1 MEFCCSQQ
9 WPVEITPRKSA
20 IAMLLESDRN
30 KAVEFSTGAVARV
43 CRKSP
48 PKFLRRPT
56 EAEAD
61 SRKCETVAGGFTSDP
76 SFTSS
81 GGS

>member
-1 MEFCCSQQ
+1 MEFYCSQH
-9 WPVEITPRKSA
+9 WPLEITPHKSA

-30 KAVEFSTGAVARV
+30 KAVEFSTGTLATV

-48 PKFLRRPT
+48 PNFLRRPT
-56 EAEAD
+56 EAEATL
-61 SRKCETVAGGFTSDP
+61 RKCETVAGGVTSDA
-76 SFTSS
+76 SFTNS